1 MSALGSG
8 PRGDRVTAVLGPTN
22 TGKTHLAVERMLGH
36 RSGTIGLPL
45 RLLAREV
52 YDRVVRQRGARAV
65 ALITGE
71 ERIVPAVP
79 AYVVC
84 TVESMPI
91 DRRPAFVAVDEIQLA
106 ADSERGHVF
115 TDRILRARGSEET
128 LFLGASTIA
137 PHLRRLAPGIEFV
150 TRPRFSTLS
159 YTGSHKLRRLPPRSA
174 IIAFSAADVYA
185 LAELVRR
192 QRGGAAVVLGA
203 LSPRSR
209 NAQVA
214 MFEAG
219 EVDYIVATDAI
230 GMGLNL
236 DLDHV
241 AFAGTRKFDGQA
253 VRDLSAAELAQI
265 AGRAGRHMSDGSFGV
280 TADARPLTPELVER
294 IEGHRFEPPR
304 LLHYR
309 NAMLDYSTLQALLR
323 SLQAPPPDPGLV
335 RSRDADDERAL
346 RALAAT
352 TSIAD
357 MTRSPAAVRLLW
369 EVCRIPDFRK
379 TMAEAHTSL
388 LAQIYRHLMS
398 AGERLPADWVADQV
412 ARLDRIEGDVDTLAT
427 RIAHVRT
434 WSYISHRGE
443 WLSDARAWQERV
455 RALEGRLSDALHQR
469 LTQRFVDRR
478 AATLTKRLKDNVE
491 PLVSVAGEGD
501 VLVEGYRVGELRG
514 LRYRPDPL
522 ARGGSERTLRAAAN
536 RVLGREITAR
546 AVELARAPDVEMAL
560 GSDGQLSWKG
570 AAVANLVR
578 GVSALG
584 PGVRLLPGDLP
595 PGPDREGVRRRLV
608 AWLDRHLRRLLAP
621 LHDLGA
627 AAKLSPAGRGL
638 AFRLQESLGSLP
650 RRAIAAEI
658 TALDHDSRA
667 RMRARGVRFGA
678 TSVFLP
684 AMMKPERIAARWM
697 LWAVHAGLPR
707 HAPPPPPGMVSIE
720 VDPRVAGAHYE
731 AAGFRVC
738 GRRAVRIDMLERLA
752 AELRRRVASPAPLGD
767 HRLLSL
773 VGCGRDDFVAILDSL
788 GYRSQDGGDGRAITA
803 APPTQRRDTPRTR
816 PSASPFAALGGWSPA
831 DTKVE

>member
-1 MSALGSG
+1 MSNLGSA
-8 PRGDRVTAVLGPTN
+8 PRGDRVTALLGPTN

-36 RSGTIGLPL
+36 RGGIIGLPL

-52 YDRVVRQRGARAV
+52 YDRVARLRGPRSV

-71 ERIVPAVP
+71 ERIVPAAP

-84 TVESMPI
+84 TVESMPL
-91 DRRPAFVAVDEIQLA
+91 DRRAAFVAIDEIQLA
-106 ADSERGHVF
+106 ADAERGHVF
-115 TDRILRARGSEET
+115 TDRMLRARGEEET
-128 LFLGASTIA
+128 LLLGARTIA
-137 PHLRRLAPGIEFV
+137 PHLRRLVPGIEFV

-159 YTGSHKLRRLPPRSA
+159 YSGSHKLRRLPPRSA
-174 IIAFSAADVYA
+174 IIAFSAAEVYA

-253 VRDLSAAELAQI
+253 MRDLSAAELAQI
-265 AGRAGRHMSDGSFGV
+265 AGRAGRHMSDGTFGV
-280 TADARPLTPELVER
+280 TADARPLAPELVER

-304 LLHYR
+304 MLYYR
-309 NAMLDYSTLQALLR
+309 NTTLDYATLQALLR
-323 SLQAPPPDPGLV
+323 SLQAPPPGAGLV
-335 RSRDADDERAL
+335 RARDADDEKAL

-352 TSIAD
+352 ASIAAV
-357 MTRSPAAVRLLW
+357 TRSPAAVRLLW

-379 TMAEAHTSL
+379 TMAEAHTRL
-388 LAQIYRHLMS
+388 LARVYCHLMG
-398 AGERLPADWVADQV
+398 ADERLPTDWVTDQV
-412 ARLDRIEGDVDTLAT
+412 ARLDRTEGDVDTLAT

-443 WLSDARAWQERV
+443 WIDDARAWQERV
-455 RALEGRLSDALHQR
+455 RAIEDRLSDALHHR

-478 AATLTKRLKDNVE
+478 AATLTKRRKDNIE
-491 PLVSVAGEGD
+491 PLVSVAADGD

-514 LRYRPDPL
+514 LRFRPDPL
-522 ARGGSERTLRAAAN
+522 ARGSGERTLRAAAN
-536 RVLGREITAR
+536 RVLGREIAAR
-546 AVELARAPDVEMAL
+546 AAELSRAPDAEMAL
-560 GSDGQLSWKG
+560 DSGGHLSWKG
-570 AAVANLVR
+570 AAVAHLVR
-578 GVSALG
+578 GASPLE

-595 PGPDREGVRRRLV
+595 PGPEREGVRRRLV
-608 AWLDRHLRRLLAP
+608 DWLNRHLRRVLAP

-627 AAKLSPAGRGL
+627 ATNLSPAGRGL

-650 RRAIAAEI
+650 RRALAAPLA
-658 TALDHDSRA
+658 ALDRESRA
-667 RMRARGVRFGA
+667 RLRARGVRFGE

-684 AMMKPERIAARWM
+684 AMVKPERIAARWM
-697 LWAVHAGLPR
+697 LWAVHAGVR
-707 HAPPPPPGMVSIE
+707 RRAPPPPGMVSVA
-720 VDPRVAGAHYE
+720 VDPRVTGAHYE

-738 GRRAVRIDMLERLA
+738 GRRAIRIDMLERLA
-752 AELRRRVASPAPLGD
+752 GELRRRAAAAAPLGD

-773 VGCGRDDFVAILDSL
+773 VGCGRDDFAAILASL
-788 GYRSQDGGDGRAITA
+788 GYRSRSDGDGAAIA
-803 APPTQRRDTPRTR
+803 SPAPARHRHAPGTR
-816 PSASPFAALGGWSPA
+816 PTASPFAALGAWSPA
-831 DTKVE
+831 GTEVE

>member
-36 RSGTIGLPL
+36 RSGTMGLPL

-52 YDRVVRQRGARAV
+52 YDRVVRLRGARAV

-71 ERIVPAVP
+71 ERIVPAAP

-192 QRGGAAVVLGA
+192 HRGGAAVVLGG

-241 AFAGTRKFDGQA
+241 AFAGTRKFDGQV

-265 AGRAGRHMSDGSFGV
+265 AGRAGRHMSDGTFGV

-352 TSIAD
+352 TSIAG

-379 TMAEAHTSL
+379 TMAEAHTRL

-398 AGERLPADWVADQV
+398 AGEHLPTDWVAGQV
-412 ARLDRIEGDVDTLAT
+412 ARLDRTEGDVDTLAT

-455 RALEGRLSDALHQR
+455 HALEDRLSDALHQR

-491 PLVSVAGEGD
+491 PLVSVAAEGD

-514 LRYRPDPL
+514 LSYWPDPL
-522 ARGGSERTLRAAAN
+522 VRGGSQRTLRAAAN

-570 AAVANLVR
+570 AAVANLVP
-578 GVSALG
+578 GASALG
-584 PGVRLLPGDLP
+584 PGVRMLPGDLLL
-595 PGPDREGVRRRLV
+595 GPDREGVRRRLV

-650 RRAIAAEI
+650 LRAISAEI

-678 TSVFLP
+678 ISVFLP

-697 LWAVHAGLPR
+697 LWAIHAGLPR
-707 HAPPPPPGMVSIE
+707 YAPPPPPGMVSIE

-773 VGCGRDDFVAILDSL
+773 VGCGRDGFAAILDSL
-788 GYRSQDGGDGRAITA
+788 GYRSQDGGDGRTITT
-803 APPTQRRDTPRTR
+803 APPTQRRDTPRTW
-816 PSASPFAALGGWSPA
+816 PSASPFAALSGWSPA